1 MNKNVKD
8 DAERTTAQD
17 AVRHLVSEEGVPK
30 RNITFGDFLEDEA
43 SNFKEKLIR
52 SIRYHYPPSNLLD
65 ELVYLR
71 WRYFISDED
80 FISDYRIF
88 CYLFDGE
95 TLSIFFE
102 DWSEDQDED
111 FIEDVIE
118 HHNLILASF
127 GSKRGIRRAM
137 EKFDVWTTDRLEDLS
152 LCNKVATE
160 IERPSVNSTSSVLG
174 RLWKKWPSGWF

>member
-1 MNKNVKD
+1 MKENVN
-8 DAERTTAQD
+8 DAEKMTAQD
-17 AVRHLVSEEGVPK
+17 AVRHPVSEEGVPV
-30 RNITFGDFLEDEA
+30 RNITFGDFLRDEA
-43 SNFKEKLIR
+43 LRFKEKLIR
-52 SIRYHYPPSNLLD
+52 SIRFHSPPSNLLD

-137 EKFDVWTTDRLEDLS
+137 ERFDCWTTEKLENNLG
-152 LCNKVATE
+152 LELQIVKE
-160 IERPSVNSTSSVLG
+160 IEEPEVNFVLPYLG
-174 RLWKKWPSGWF
+174 EL